1 MQAHSGHWPIWAG
14 FLLRWIASLSS
25 CLIFVWFPVTRDVPW
40 ANLLLLG
47 IAAALVLM
55 GVRRACAPE
64 RPRRATSA
72 GVALAT
78 LSVAM
83 CGGFVCATVM
93 LARRLLASHRA
104 PQMGQKAP
112 DFRLSETHGT
122 PVSLAELLA
131 APVKGRVPKGV
142 LLVFYAGAW

>member
-14 FLLRWIASLSS
+14 FLLRWMALLSS

-93 LARRLLASHRA
+93 LARRCSLRIARPRWARRHRTSVSPRRMA
-104 PQMGQKAP
+104 RSSRLQSSSQPQSR
-112 DFRLSETHGT
+112 DECR
-122 PVSLAELLA
+122 
-131 APVKGRVPKGV
+131 RVCC
-142 LLVFYAGAW
+142 

>member
-1 MQAHSGHWPIWAG
+1 MQTHRFNWPIWAG
-14 FLLRWIASLSS
+14 FLLSWISLLSYFFV
-25 CLIFVWFPVTRDVPW
+25 FVWFPVTRDIPW
-40 ANLLLLG
+40 ATLLLFG

-83 CGGFVCATVM
+83 CGGLVCTTVM

-122 PVSLAELLA
+122 PVSLAALLA
-131 APVKGRVPKGV
+131 APVKGRVPQGV

>member
-14 FLLRWIASLSS
+14 FLLRWMALLSS

-40 ANLLLLG
+40 ANLLLRG

-72 GVALAT
+72 G
-78 LSVAM
+78 VAM